1 MHKQIGFAN
10 IILTLLF
17 IQISVRVHAY
27 SQNKSYEKLI
37 EKALSFKN
45 RNSDSLNYFAT
56 QAYTIAKKNANADQK
71 IDALLLLA
79 KSNIKSGDLVSALGY
94 CDTARLTLI
103 KHPQIKRE
111 GEVLIYLGNTYQAM
125 GLTEESLKY
134 FFEALKILDRQN
146 LDSEGSVLCY
156 YIALSYYNI
165 GDTKNGLAYL
175 KLSIRNAI
183 KQNHEKDLFSP
194 YLLLSN
200 SFSSLDSIRK
210 YVSLSR
216 QIIEKFPELIFEK
229 VVLLNNQALINKS
242 IGNLTLSKAQYNEA
256 INISRQSGFR
266 YYLSNLY
273 NNYAYQLMAEQDY
286 DSANIV
292 LNLAL
297 TLAKELRDTDVQASI
312 YDSYSDYFSAIKR
325 FETSLAYKDSSI
337 VTRREYHDQQR
348 IQESLFLSAVFETE
362 KKEKELLKRENQIS
376 RLWVFAISVLAFF
389 VAAIGLGVYLKQK
402 LSLSK
407 SKLESVERAK
417 ALGIAEALIQG
428 QDAERKRLAMDLHDG
443 PVANIGV
450 LRFMV
455 DGFFQKHA
463 KYNEVIESIKSINRQ
478 VREIS
483 HRMLPAHI
491 QEQGLILTIQNMIDA
506 INNSGKFTVEFDS
519 NILNRLSDKLE
530 LNIYY
535 LIYELINNATKH
547 SNGDSIFVQLFEL
560 EKSINLSVEDNGQG
574 FDPTIVNDGIG
585 LRNIKT
591 RIDYLGGKL
600 EIISDEQTTLFIIEI
615 PTFYN

>member
-1 MHKQIGFAN
+1 MFKRY
-10 IILTLLF
+10 LPSLLF
-17 IQISVRVHAY
+17 LIITILSISSLIAQD
-27 SQNKSYEKLI
+27 SKLI
-37 EKALSFKN
+37 VDQLLEKGLRFKN
-45 RNSDSLNYFAT
+45 RNSDSVNFYT
-56 QAYTIAKKNANADQK
+56 YKAYQIAKKNEDYNSVLNALSTL
-71 IDALLLLA
+71 IR
-79 KSNIKSGDLVSALGY
+79 SNIKSGNLVRAQNL
-94 CDTARLTLI
+94 CDTANSIVEENSLVHR
-103 KHPQIKRE
+103 KA
-111 GEVLIYLGNTYQAM
+111 EVLINQGNVYQM
-125 GLTEESLKY
+125 TGLTK
-134 FFEALKILDRQN
+134 EALNRFFDAQQN
-146 LDSEGSVLCY
+146 IQASYSDQDEPYLLFQ
-156 YIALSYYNI
+156 IALSYYNL
-165 GDTKNGLAYL
+165 GDAQKSIDYAR
-175 KLSIRNAI
+175 LSIATAKN
-183 KQNHEKDLFSP
+183 NNLLKDLFAP

-200 SFSSLDSIRK
+200 SFSTLDSIQK
-210 YVSLSR
+210 YLTLSDNLV
-216 QIIEKFPELIFEK
+216 KLFPDLIFEK
-229 VVLLNNQALINKS
+229 VTLLNNQALLNKS
-242 IGNLTLSKAQYNEA
+242 VGNYKTSKAQYLQA
-256 INISRQSGFR
+256 IGIAKQNGFQN
-266 YYLSNLY
+266 YLSNLY
-273 NNYAYQLMAEQDY
+273 NNYAYQLMSERNF
-286 DSANIV
+286 DSAYIV
-292 LNLAL
+292 LRLSL
-297 TLAKELRDTDVQASI
+297 TIAKELNNMDLIASI

-337 VTRREYHDQQR
+337 VSRREYRDQQR
-348 IQESLFLSAVFETE
+348 IQESLFLSVVFETE
-362 KKEKELLKRENQIS
+362 QKEKELLKQENQINQ
-376 RLWVFAISVLAFF
+376 LWVFALSILAFF

-455 DGFFQKHA
+455 DGFFQNHA
-463 KYNEVIESIKSINRQ
+463 KYGEVIESIKSINRQ

-506 INNSGKFTVEFDS
+506 LNKSGKFTVEFDS
-519 NILNRLSDKLE
+519 NILNRLPDKLE

-615 PTFYN
+615 PTFNS